1 MSRACLAI
9 LFVICLS
16 CANYHNVAVDA
27 AKGGGKVGSAA
38 LPRKKSKGSTL
49 AKATGFMGSGV
60 MNRMFRELK
69 ISFCSELEAATLQ
82 VAIAEKDV
90 RQISFAL
97 LACAPLF
104 SLSSL
109 L

>member
-1 MSRACLAI
+1 MLSRACLAI

-16 CANYHNVAVDA
+16 CDNYHNVAVDA
-27 AKGGGKVGSAA
+27 AKSGGKVGSAA

-82 VAIAEKDV
+82 PREAGRWA
-90 RQISFAL
+90 R
-97 LACAPLF
+97 
-104 SLSSL
+104 SLYHGKSL
-109 L
+109 